1 MGGDKEQSLVVSAT
15 DNERSVSLA
24 VILLVWIRWPRL
36 PPGSWPLS
44 CCSAFLFSAR
54 SLHLLAKPVGPARG
68 RPNLCTDELLTNLA
82 TSENENRGR
91 HIKMQ

>member
-1 MGGDKEQSLVVSAT
+1 MSNFSTSGSEGQCVWSWVGGDKEQSLVVSAT
-15 DNERSVSLA
+15 DNERSVCLA

-54 SLHLLAKPVGPARG
+54 SLNLLAKPVVPVRADQACALI
-68 RPNLCTDELLTNLA
+68 NC
-82 TSENENRGR
+82 
-91 HIKMQ
+91 